1 MKLTVGTDS
10 TWSLRVWICSQ
21 LAQLDID
28 VNVIDLSHSNYKSEI
43 LKHSVTGLV
52 PCFNDGTAIIH
63 DSLAIAEYFN
73 ECSDGALYPSLRSER
88 ALARSLCS
96 ELHSGFMSLRS
107 QCPFSLEQVPPLSDF
122 NHDIQNELIRIENIF
137 EAAHLP
143 FMFNSSGIVDAFYS
157 ILAFRL
163 KAYGIK
169 LPGKAGA
176 YQESLLNWSNLKHAI
191 KIAYSW
197 KNESQ

>member
-52 PCFNDGTAIIH
+52 PCLSDGTAIIH

-88 ALARSLCS
+88 ALARSLSS

-107 QCPFSLEQVPPLSDF
+107 QCPFSLGQVTPLSEFDEG
-122 NHDIQNELIRIENIF
+122 IKNELTRIEAIF

-143 FMFNSSGIVDAFYS
+143 FMFNSAGIVDAFYA

-163 KAYGIK
+163 KAYGIQFH
-169 LPGKAGA
+169 GKAGV
-176 YQESLLNWSNLKHAI
+176 YQESLLNWTILKNAI
-191 KIAYSW
+191 KLAQSW
-197 KNESQ
+197 KNA

>member
-28 VNVIDLSHSNYKSEI
+28 VNVIDLNHSNYKSEI
-43 LKHSVTGLV
+43 FKHSVTGLV
-52 PCFNDGTAIIH
+52 PSLNEGTVIIH

-96 ELHSGFMSLRS
+96 ELHAGFISLRS
-107 QCPFSLEQVPPLSDF
+107 QCPFSLEQVTPLSDLDK
-122 NHDIQNELIRIENIF
+122 DIRNELTRIEAIF
-137 EAAHLP
+137 GAARLP
-143 FMFNSSGIVDAFYS
+143 FMFNSAGIVDAFYS

-163 KAYGIK
+163 KAYGFQFQ
-169 LPGKAGA
+169 GNAGA
-176 YQESLLNWSNLKHAI
+176 YQESLLNWSRLKHAI
-191 KIAYSW
+191 KLAQSW
-197 KNESQ
+197 KDA